1 MQHWHV
7 YQKWN
12 RCLFREM
19 YCAYKEGRLA
29 KDPTSFWYKGE
40 IGFFDNYII
49 PLAKK
54 LKECGVF
61 GVSSDE
67 VGTTELSW
75 HLCCLLGLLLLLKSQ
90 SHTSPF
96 LFATVFDLCKTE
108 SGGMARL
115 WSSSC
120 RKLGGGG

>member
-12 RCLFREM
+12 KQLFKEM
-19 YCAYKEGRLA
+19 YCAFLDGRMG
-29 KDPTSFWYKGE
+29 KDPGTFWYKGE

-54 LKECGVF
+54 LKDCGVF

-67 VGTTELSW
+67 
-75 HLCCLLGLLLLLKSQ
+75 
-90 SHTSPF
+90 
-96 LFATVFDLCKTE
+96 
-108 SGGMARL
+108 
-115 WSSSC
+115 
-120 RKLGGGG
+120 